1 MSKVIS
7 WSSKTSCFTLENFI
21 LTWSS
26 FITWL
31 KDPKPAEDQIKAP
44 KANKISKI
52 RSAMQQPTTNKS
64 KWKLCPEQTK
74 YCLPFSDSIGQMVS
88 WLEWYHSPSLNAK
101 MIRTR
106 PKSSPPLNKISKTFL
121 KKNVTFAIKIEFFR
135 FILML
140 YSIWI
145 FAPKIIIFII
155 AHFDFFVVFEF
166 SHQNHNLLLDS
177 FEYVVFQKNA

>member
-74 YCLPFSDSIGQMVS
+74 YCLPLTDSIGQMVS
-88 WLEWYHSPSLNAK
+88 WLEWYHLIPFNSPLNAK

-121 KKNVTFAIKIEFFR
+121 KKMIFFCKNSIFLNYILIWWCDFRNCLNFRAKIEYAVYHR
-135 FILML
+135 
-140 YSIWI
+140 
-145 FAPKIIIFII
+145 
-155 AHFDFFVVFEF
+155 
-166 SHQNHNLLLDS
+166 
-177 FEYVVFQKNA
+177 